1 LISKQLLKS
10 KRYKQALEVP
20 FFILC
25 RFCSLGFILYR
36 ICYYLSIYIYMLTDI
51 TMDGK
56 SKQLSHNAG
65 ASCFNDG
72 IDC

>member
-36 ICYYLSIYIYMLTDI
+36 ICYYLSIYIYAHRYYNGWKIKT
-51 TMDGK
+51 TF
-56 SKQLSHNAG
+56 A
-65 ASCFNDG
+65 
-72 IDC
+72 